1 VDWKRLTMRA
11 IAETAALAGAL
22 RGPRAGLR
30 VLMYHALGSP
40 VLGDARGIFSAA
52 PAMFEAH
59 MAALAQAV
67 HDGNAVVTGVSA
79 QSAGDQPLQVAI
91 TFDDG
96 YADNLRVAIPILE
109 RHGFPCAVFAVSE
122 LVRKGATPFLSPP
135 ELRELAARPGVV
147 IGAHGATHVALTQCD
162 DRTLENELVSSKH
175 TLEDMLGKLVTALA
189 YPYGAVDQRVRAAAE
204 RAGYTLGYTSH
215 FDLNRPPCDPLLL
228 ARTSILGTDNA
239 RVFRQKLNG
248 AWDWYRWRNAAAGNS

>member
-1 VDWKRLTMRA
+1 MRA

>member
-1 VDWKRLTMRA
+1 MRA
-11 IAETAALAGAL
+11 IAETAALAAAF

-40 VLGDARGIFSAA
+40 VAGDARGIFSTT
-52 PAMFEAH
+52 PVLFEAH

-67 HDGNAVVTGVSA
+67 SDGAARVTEVSA
-79 QSAGDQPLQVAI
+79 QPPDDQQLQVAI
-91 TFDDG
+91 AFDDG

-122 LVRKGATPFLSPP
+122 FVRKGAAPFLSPP
-135 ELRELAARPGVV
+135 ELRELAARPGVI

-162 DRTLENELVSSKH
+162 DRALENELVSSKH
-175 TLEDMLGKLVTALA
+175 TLEDLLGKPVTAMA
-189 YPYGAVDQRVRAAAE
+189 YPFGAVDRRVRAAAE

-215 FDLNRPPCDPLLL
+215 FDLNRAPCDPLLL
-228 ARTSILGTDNA
+228 ARTSILGTDNV
-239 RVFRQKLNG
+239 RVFRQKLHG
-248 AWDWYRWRNAAAGNS
+248 HWDWYRWRNAAAGTS

>member
-52 PAMFEAH
+52 PALFEAH

-67 HDGNAVVTGVSA
+67 RGGNARVTEVSA
-79 QSAGDQPLQVAI
+79 QPPGDQQLQVAI
-91 TFDDG
+91 AFDDG

-122 LVRKGATPFLSPP
+122 LVRKGAAPFLSPP
-135 ELRELAARPGVV
+135 ELRELAAHPGVT
-147 IGAHGATHVALTQCD
+147 IGSHGATHVALTQCD
-162 DRTLENELVSSKH
+162 DRTLENELNSSKH
-175 TLEDMLGKLVTALA
+175 ALEDLLGKPVTALA
-189 YPYGAVDQRVRAAAE
+189 YPFGAVDRRVRAAAE

-215 FDLNRPPCDPLLL
+215 FDLNRAPCDPLLL

-248 AWDWYRWRNAAAGNS
+248 DWDWYRWRNAAAGNS